1 MPARSPTSLAV
12 TGQVVSI
19 VLFTFI
25 GYLNIGIPLA
35 VLPGYVHND
44 LGFSAVVAGLV
55 ISVQYL
61 ATLLSRP
68 GASRIID
75 NHGSKKA
82 VMYGLAGC
90 GLSGVF
96 MLACAFLTHLPWL
109 SLACLLVGRLVL
121 GSAESLVGSGA
132 IGWGIGRVGAA
143 NTAKVISWNGIA
155 SYGALAIGAPLGV
168 LMVKGLGLW
177 SMGVSIILLCIL
189 GLLLAWPKQAA
200 PIVSGVRLPFLRVLG
215 KVFPHGSGLALGSI
229 GFGTIATFI
238 TLYYATQHWDNAVLC
253 LSLFGASFIG
263 ARLLFGNLINR
274 LGGFRVA
281 IACLAVETLGL
292 LMLWL
297 APSAELALA
306 GAALSGFGFSLVF
319 PALGVEAV
327 NQVSAANRLALCWG
341 VLPRLGLPA
350 EDLEETLRIATA
362 VVSREGVNTR
372 SISETLGVGTR
383 IAEPS
388 SLPFSSGST
397 SATARAAPAW
407 SGGSASEGIRGQSD
421 FLPFQPFLTSSC
433 LKHVTT

>member
-1 MPARSPTSLAV
+1 MPDSPRPLAV
-12 TGQVVSI
+12 TLQVVSI

-35 VLPGYVHND
+35 VLPGYVHNQ
-44 LGFSAVVAGLV
+44 LGFSAVIAGLV

-68 GASRIID
+68 TASRIID
-75 NHGSKKA
+75 NLGSKKA
-82 VMYGLAGC
+82 VMWGLAGC

-96 MLACAFLTHLPWL
+96 MLACHFLTPWPWL

-121 GSAESLVGSGA
+121 GSAESLVGSGS
-132 IGWGIGRVGAA
+132 ISWGIGRVGAD

-168 LMVKGLGLW
+168 MMVKNLGLW
-177 SMGVSIILLCIL
+177 SMGVSIILLGVL

-200 PIVSGVRLPFLRVLG
+200 PVVSGKRLPFMQVLG

-238 TLYYATQHWDNAVLC
+238 TLYYASRDWPNAALT
-253 LSLFGASFIG
+253 LSLFGASFIC
-263 ARLLFGNLINR
+263 ARLLFGNMINR

-281 IACLAVETLGL
+281 IVCLSVETLGL

-297 APSAELALA
+297 APDAGTALA

-327 NQVSAANRLALCWG
+327 NQVSAANRGAAVGAYSLFIDLSLGITGPLVGAVAAGFGFASMFLFAASAAACG
-341 VLPRLGLPA
+341 LVLSLYLYRQARRL
-350 EDLEETLRIATA
+350 
-362 VVSREGVNTR
+362 RE
-372 SISETLGVGTR
+372 
-383 IAEPS
+383 S
-388 SLPFSSGST
+388 S
-397 SATARAAPAW
+397 
-407 SGGSASEGIRGQSD
+407 
-421 FLPFQPFLTSSC
+421 
-433 LKHVTT
+433 